1 MAVVVKNLLADAGN
15 IRDEGL
21 IPGLERSPGGGHG
34 NPLQYS
40 HLANPINRGARWVT
54 AHGSQESDK
63 TYQLNHH
70 HHHHT

>member
-1 MAVVVKNLLADAGN
+1 MAVVVKNLPANAGN

-40 HLANPINRGARWVT
+40 RLANPINRRAWWVT